1 VVVQHADEHARQD
14 SGMFKAVGLVYER
27 LHDGVPVRW
36 VVRQR
41 KAPGGTGFTASCT
54 DFATGQATVNNG

>member
-1 VVVQHADEHARQD
+1 
-14 SGMFKAVGLVYER
+14 MFKAVGLVYER